1 MNHKKIILT
10 ESFDTSFFVI
20 GEAYQIYDNENDTTK
35 NYLLN
40 DIHDEWI
47 SFYDK
52 DGDVLEI
59 SLDEYKE
66 NYDILRMVPTGELIS
81 VEPVPTISTKPKYM
95 ETNKEE

>member
-20 GEAYQIYDNENDTTK
+20 GEAYQIYDNELDVTR

-40 DIHDEWI
+40 DIHGDWLTFCDEE
-47 SFYDK
+47 
-52 DGDVLEI
+52 GEPLEI

-66 NYDILRMVPTGELIS
+66 NYDILRLVPSSELIS
-81 VEPVPTISTKPKYM
+81 VEPVPTISAEP
-95 ETNKEE
+95 E